1 MNKANELEKL
11 NKDSESN
18 EYNTTREF
26 SNGYEG
32 HMSLGTYFEVYGK
45 VINSKPS
52 YQRPYHYP
60 DTKDSDYTG
69 NDWQQ
74 NLWKEE
80 MG

>member
-52 YQRPYHYP
+52 SVAFTAATLP
-60 DTKDSDYTG
+60 DCPV
-69 NDWQQ
+69 
-74 NLWKEE
+74 
-80 MG
+80 